1 MADIIQDVILRVSS
15 DAEDLRKGIAKVDDK
30 VKDTKKQASGLQNAF
45 KSLLPAIGVSAVV
58 AGLTKIAKASI
69 DAAAKAEGIE
79 QAFKRFGDSGLLDE
93 LRTKTKNLVSD
104 VELQKQAVKFE
115 QFNLPLEDLGNLLAF
130 ATQRAQD
137 TGESVDFLTNS
148 IVTGLA
154 RKSLPILDNL
164 GLNTKEIASEAEKAG
179 NFFKGVGTIVS
190 REMAKAAGATET
202 YSQRV
207 QKLDATIDNTQ
218 VNLGKLLL
226 PVVSEVTNGF
236 AKLAETAADFLEVPL
251 SDKIRQEKIELNALV
266 QSIVSTNENEDLR
279 LSLINDLNRQYPQFI
294 QNIGDEKV
302 SNDQLLE
309 TLKLVN
315 KEYDLKIQKVALE
328 ELIGENTKK
337 AASAFK
343 QLRDATKNAGL
354 ALQEFNTIDNQQI
367 KEIVANEDGL
377 LTLTEQYK
385 KIEEIQKQI
394 GAGKKE
400 SQLSLSE
407 IKLYNA
413 LESNLA
419 NVSKELRQF
428 TDAQDLLNSLSKEG
442 LDIQSEYNKFIEDN
456 PLLKGNALGKT
467 IVAGVEEEL
476 NNLEGIDKLFA
487 DYLAEVYKQGEQ
499 LVKDERLLITLGIDE
514 EESIKNVEDWL
525 DSNKEIIDE
534 EDFLPRKDK
543 IEGVGA
549 SIVKSFEM
557 INDAINALPIGE
569 KAQKEIE
576 RLDELIAKQQEVVDK
591 TKLNAEKG
599 NAEQLGLEEERLSRL
614 ENMRKQEE
622 SQKEQALK
630 RALAVQRAMALAEIA
645 INLAVTLSNID
656 RNSTALGALG
666 VPLKVTQTIQA
677 IAQAAISTASVL
689 ASTASFYDGT
699 DDTGRGGKLDS
710 KGGFSAILH
719 PNERVMNAKQ
729 NKRIKSALGNVSN
742 DDLVN
747 MIENSKGMSI
757 GTNGLLID
765 SGAINEKMGNKMD
778 EMIQV
783 NRQMLKA
790 MKRNG
795 VNVNIDKNGLSV
807 MMHSMVKRKDI
818 INRI

>member
-15 DAEDLRKGIAKVDDK
+15 DAEDLRKGFGKVDDK
-30 VKDTKKQASGLQNAF
+30 VKDTKKQSEGLQNAF
-45 KSLLPAIGVSAVV
+45 KNLLPALSATALV
-58 AGLTKIAKASI
+58 AGMVGIGKAAI

-79 QAFKRFGDSGLLDE
+79 QAFRRFGNSGLLDE

-130 ATQRAQD
+130 ATQRAND

-164 GLNTKEIASEAEKAG
+164 GLNTKEIALEAEKAG
-179 NFFKGVGTIVS
+179 DFFKGVGTIVS
-190 REMAKAAGATET
+190 REMGKASGATET
-202 YSQRV
+202 YSQVV
-207 QKLDATIDNTQ
+207 QKLQVKWDNAQVALGKFLLKSVGLMKEQQTEQEILKDVNTQ
-218 VNLGKLLL
+218 LNLNLQVLKKDTLGKAARKKLIEETNAKYGQYLPNLLTEKSTIEDIEKAQKASNKQL
-226 PVVSEVTNGF
+226 LFKIAS
-236 AKLAETAADFLEVPL
+236 LDFEEKRN
-251 SDKIRQEKIELNALV
+251 KIIKDQVI
-266 QSIVSTNENEDLR
+266 STNF
-279 LSLINDLNRQYPQFI
+279 LIGSQIDY
-294 QNIGDEKV
+294 
-302 SNDQLLE
+302 
-309 TLKLVN
+309 N
-315 KEYDLKIQKVALE
+315 KKLE
-328 ELIGENTKK
+328 ELNRIGATAGQIKAVEDLIKTQEEQAEAIDFVSENTQSALDEVEAYYRKFAESLGGTLGDLFGDSGKQSGKDFANGIAEGAEEEAKK
-337 AASAFK
+337 VDMAK
-343 QLRDATKNAGL
+343 
-354 ALQEFNTIDNQQI
+354 
-367 KEIVANEDGL
+367 VARE
-377 LTLTEQYK
+377 
-385 KIEEIQKQI
+385 
-394 GAGKKE
+394 
-400 SQLSLSE
+400 
-407 IKLYNA
+407 
-413 LESNLA
+413 LEL
-419 NVSKELRQF
+419 
-428 TDAQDLLNSLSKEG
+428 
-442 LDIQSEYNKFIEDN
+442 KFIEDLQK
-456 PLLKGNALGKT
+456 LLQADAPELQNAFL
-467 IVAGVEEEL
+467 IA
-476 NNLEGIDKLFA
+476 LEID
-487 DYLAEVYKQGEQ
+487 
-499 LVKDERLLITLGIDE
+499 T
-514 EESIKNVEDWL
+514 EESINNVKDWL
-525 DSNKEIIDE
+525 NANKEIIDE
-534 EDFLPRKDK
+534 EDFLPKKDK
-543 IEGVGA
+543 IKAIGDALVE
-549 SIVKSFEM
+549 SFSM
-557 INDAINALPIGE
+557 INDAMNALPIGE

-591 TKLNAEKG
+591 TKLNAENG

-622 SQKEQALK
+622 AQKEQALK

-656 RNSTALGALG
+656 RNSTALGPLG

-719 PNERVMNAKQ
+719 PNERVMNSKQ

-807 MMHSMVKRKDI
+807 MMHSMVKRQEV

>member
-15 DAEDLRKGIAKVDDK
+15 DAEDLRKGFGKVDDK
-30 VKDTKKQASGLQNAF
+30 VKDTKKQSEGLQNAF
-45 KSLLPAIGVSAVV
+45 KNLLPALSATALV
-58 AGLTKIAKASI
+58 AGMVGIGKAAI

-79 QAFKRFGDSGLLDE
+79 QAFRRFGNSGLLDE

-130 ATQRAQD
+130 ATQRAND

-164 GLNTKEIASEAEKAG
+164 GLNTKEIALEAEKAG
-179 NFFKGVGTIVS
+179 DFFKGVGTIVS
-190 REMAKAAGATET
+190 REMGKASGATET
-202 YSQRV
+202 YSQVV
-207 QKLDATIDNTQ
+207 QKLQVKWDNAQVALGKFLLKSVGLMKEQQTEQEILKDVNTQ
-218 VNLGKLLL
+218 LNLNLQVLKKDTLGKAARKKLIEETNAKYGQYLPNLLTEKSTIEDIEKAQKASNKQL
-226 PVVSEVTNGF
+226 LFKIAS
-236 AKLAETAADFLEVPL
+236 LDFEEKRN
-251 SDKIRQEKIELNALV
+251 KIIKDQVI
-266 QSIVSTNENEDLR
+266 STNF
-279 LSLINDLNRQYPQFI
+279 LIGSQIDY
-294 QNIGDEKV
+294 
-302 SNDQLLE
+302 
-309 TLKLVN
+309 N
-315 KEYDLKIQKVALE
+315 KKLE
-328 ELIGENTKK
+328 ELNRIGATAGQIKAVEDLIKTQEEQAEAIDFVSENTQSALDEVEAYYRKFAESLGGTLGDLFGDSGKQSGKDFANGIAEGAEEEAKK
-337 AASAFK
+337 VDMAK
-343 QLRDATKNAGL
+343 
-354 ALQEFNTIDNQQI
+354 
-367 KEIVANEDGL
+367 VARE
-377 LTLTEQYK
+377 
-385 KIEEIQKQI
+385 
-394 GAGKKE
+394 
-400 SQLSLSE
+400 
-407 IKLYNA
+407 
-413 LESNLA
+413 LEL
-419 NVSKELRQF
+419 
-428 TDAQDLLNSLSKEG
+428 
-442 LDIQSEYNKFIEDN
+442 KFIEDLQK
-456 PLLKGNALGKT
+456 LLQADAPELQNAFL
-467 IVAGVEEEL
+467 IA
-476 NNLEGIDKLFA
+476 LEID
-487 DYLAEVYKQGEQ
+487 
-499 LVKDERLLITLGIDE
+499 T
-514 EESIKNVEDWL
+514 EESINNVKDWL
-525 DSNKEIIDE
+525 NANKEIIDE
-534 EDFLPRKDK
+534 EDFLPKKDK
-543 IEGVGA
+543 IKAIGDALVE
-549 SIVKSFEM
+549 SFSM
-557 INDAINALPIGE
+557 INDAMNALPIGE

-591 TKLNAEKG
+591 TKLNAENG

-622 SQKEQALK
+622 AQKEQALK

-656 RNSTALGALG
+656 RSSSALGPLG
-666 VPLKVTQTIQA
+666 IPLKVTQTIQA

-719 PNERVMNAKQ
+719 PNERVMNSKQ

-807 MMHSMVKRKDI
+807 MMHSMVKRQEV

>member
-30 VKDTKKQASGLQNAF
+30 VKDTKKQATGLQNAF
-45 KSLLPAIGVSAVV
+45 KNLLPAIGVSAVV

-93 LRTKTKNLVSD
+93 LRLKTKNLVSD

-164 GLNTKEIASEAEKAG
+164 GLNTKEIAEEAEKAG
-179 NFFKGVGTIVS
+179 NFFKGVGAIVS
-190 REMAKAAGATET
+190 REMAKASGATET

-207 QKLDATIDNTQ
+207 QKLEVTLDNAQ

-226 PVVSEVTNGF
+226 PAVSD
-236 AKLAETAADFLEVPL
+236 ATAAFGSLTESALEFLKVPL
-251 SDKIRQEKIELNALV
+251 SEQVQEEQAELNILV
-266 QSIVSTNENEDLR
+266 KSIVNTNEENDIRNELMKQ
-279 LSLINDLNRQYPQFI
+279 LNSKYPTFLA
-294 QNIGDEKV
+294 NIDSENITNEK
-302 SNDQLLE
+302 LLE
-309 TLKLVN
+309 TLKEVN
-315 KEYDLKIQKVALE
+315 KQYDLKIEKLALE
-328 ELIGENTKK
+328 ELRTEKLKEGAGVVAQLIKLQLEGTKK
-337 AASAFK
+337 LEVFSSINSKVVKDIIAN
-343 QLRDATKNAGL
+343 NAG
-354 ALQEFNTIDNQQI
+354 
-367 KEIVANEDGL
+367 
-377 LTLTEQYK
+377 LTLTEQFK
-385 KIEEIQKQI
+385 ELEKFLDSSGVLLGDIGEFGQPGTLGTTFDELEGIISRITSLEKTRNKNTEE
-394 GAGKKE
+394 A
-400 SQLSLSE
+400 
-407 IKLYNA
+407 IKLEEEYQ
-413 LESNLA
+413 
-419 NVSKELRQF
+419 KF
-428 TDAQDLLNSLSKEG
+428 LNE
-442 LDIQSEYNKFIEDN
+442 N
-456 PLLKGNALGKT
+456 PLLNGDASKDLGKT
-467 IVAGVEEEL
+467 LVDGVEEEL
-476 NNLEGIDKLFA
+476 NNLEGIDKLMA
-487 DYLAEVYKQGEQ
+487 DYLKEVYKQGQQ
-499 LVKDERLLITLGIDE
+499 LVKDERILITLGIDE

-525 DSNKEIIDE
+525 DANKEIVDE

-543 IEGVGA
+543 IEGLGNALVE
-549 SIVKSFEM
+549 SFSM
-557 INDAINALPIGE
+557 ISDAMNALPIGE

-576 RLDELIAKQQEVVDK
+576 RLDELIAKQQEVIDK
-591 TKLNAEKG
+591 TKLNAENG

-614 ENMRKQEE
+614 ENLRKQEE
-622 SQKEQALK
+622 AQKEQALK
-630 RALAVQRAMALAEIA
+630 RALAVQKAMALAEIA
-645 INLAVTLSNID
+645 INLAVSLSNID
-656 RNSTALGALG
+656 RSSTALGPLG
-666 VPLKVTQTIQA
+666 IPLKVAQTIKA
-677 IAQAAISTASVL
+677 IAQAALSTASVL
-689 ASTASFYDGT
+689 AANASFYDGT
-699 DDTGRGGKLDS
+699 EDTGRGGKLDS
-710 KGGFSAILH
+710 RGGFSAILH

-742 DDLVN
+742 DDLVT

-765 SGAINEKMGNKMD
+765 GGAINEKMGNKMD

-807 MMHSMVKRKDI
+807 MMHSMVKRQDI

>member
-45 KSLLPAIGVSAVV
+45 KNLLPAIGVGAVV
-58 AGLTKIAKASI
+58 AGLTKIAKASL

-179 NFFKGVGTIVS
+179 DFFKGVGTIVS
-190 REMAKAAGATET
+190 REMAKASGATET
-202 YSQRV
+202 YSQRL
-207 QKLDATIDNTQ
+207 QKLEVTLDNAQ

-226 PVVSEVTNGF
+226 PAVSDATAAFGS
-236 AKLAETAADFLEVPL
+236 LAESALEFLKVPL
-251 SDKIRQEKIELNALV
+251 SEQVKQEQTELNLLVKSIVNTNEENDVRNVLLDQLNSKYPSFLSNIEDEKI
-266 QSIVSTNENEDLR
+266 TND
-279 LSLINDLNRQYPQFI
+279 
-294 QNIGDEKV
+294 K
-302 SNDQLLE
+302 LLE

-315 KEYDLKIQKVALE
+315 KEYDLKIKKLALE
-328 ELIGENTKK
+328 EIRTKK
-337 AASAFK
+337 EKESIAVLVELTEKQQLATK
-343 QLRDATKNAGL
+343 QLEMFKNVS
-354 ALQEFNTIDNQQI
+354 QEVNDIIQ
-367 KEIVANEDGL
+367 NEDA
-377 LTLTEQYK
+377 LTLQEQYK
-385 KIEEIQKQI
+385 KLNDELQRT
-394 GAGKKE
+394 
-400 SQLSLSE
+400 
-407 IKLYNA
+407 NA
-413 LESNLA
+413 LEGSY
-419 NVSKELRQF
+419 KEGTSSRQENF
-428 TDAQDLLNSLSKEG
+428 TRLERTIDKINSLEAEKNELSKEAID
-442 LDIQSEYNKFIEDN
+442 LEETYQEFLAEN
-456 PLLKGNALGKT
+456 PLLNGDAKT
-467 IVAGVEEEL
+467 KMPKSVVPITDEEL
-476 NNLEGIDKLFA
+476 EKLKELELFSKSA
-487 DYLAEVYKQGEQ
+487 FKFPE
-499 LVKDERLLITLGIDE
+499 LV
-514 EESIKNVEDWL
+514 
-525 DSNKEIIDE
+525 E
-534 EDFLPRKDK
+534 EDFQLENIIEPVKDAFKRVEEIPLPDFPIDK
-543 IEGVGA
+543 FADVKFQEVGA

-591 TKLNAEKG
+591 TKLNAEEG
-599 NAEQLGLEEERLSRL
+599 NAQQLGLEEERLSRL
-614 ENMRKQEE
+614 ENLRKQEE
-622 SQKEQALK
+622 AQKEQALK

-656 RNSTALGALG
+656 RTSSKLGPFG
-666 VPLKVTQTIQA
+666 IPQKVTQTISA

-689 ASTASFYDGT
+689 AATASFYDGT
-699 DDTGRGGKLDS
+699 EDTGRGGKLDS
-710 KGGFSAILH
+710 RGGFSAILH

-729 NKRIKSALGNVSN
+729 NQRIKSALGNVSN
-742 DDLVN
+742 DDLVT

-807 MMHSMVKRKDI
+807 MMHSMVKRQDI
-818 INRI
+818 INRL